1 MKFDNLSPSANCFL
15 TACRMISPVELVKK
29 MCPFLLWF
37 TQVGEL
43 YVALLIPYFIIQIVK
58 ARGFLKGF
66 SSWEIHLGH
75 EKTSLPIICKHAKRN
90 DIYSIKTK
98 QLRLLCLSKLGQT
111 SPVWSGN
118 MLIFGFWRWSL
129 EGLLP
134 PAGPAVCPLPVW
146 FGGGSEKL

>member
-1 MKFDNLSPSANCFL
+1 MTFPSFSKLIFLAACGMILSD
-15 TACRMISPVELVKK
+15 ELVKK
-29 MCPFLLWF
+29 MYPFLIWF
-37 TQVGEL
+37 TQEGKF

-98 QLRLLCLSKLGQT
+98 QLRLLSLSKLGQT

-118 MLIFGFWRWSL
+118 MLIFGFRWWSL

-134 PAGPAVCPLPVW
+134 LVGSAVCPLSVW
-146 FGGGSEKL
+146 FGGSSEKL